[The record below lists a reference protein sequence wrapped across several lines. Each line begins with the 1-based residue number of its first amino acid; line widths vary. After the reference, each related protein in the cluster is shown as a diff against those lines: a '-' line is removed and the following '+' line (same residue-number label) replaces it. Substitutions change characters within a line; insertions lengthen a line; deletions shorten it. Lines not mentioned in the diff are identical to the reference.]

1 MGRGGKKK
9 GKKES
14 TPVEETAS
22 ALESLN
28 VTETPSTSQGQSV
41 ADVEK
46 EYTGLTSGGTKQRE
60 KKEKEPQKKE
70 KEPLSQPVVTPS
82 VTVKTVS
89 TPSVVEVQPKK
100 EQKEEEEEE
109 DGLGLGVSKRRP
121 RKRGKKQT
129 APTSSELPVQPVQTQ
144 PVAVPP
150 VQAQPVQA
158 HSVQA
163 RPVQAHVQAQPVQAH
178 PVQVPPSQRSAWQ
191 TQQPHAVPPASS
203 VKTEFVG
210 GEQPFQASAP
220 PPGFSQPRPG
230 SSQNVAQGAGRGRGR
245 GHPQRT
251 GDVPFDQRPRSSQV
265 PSSFPQPVPSSSS
278 SLPPTSVMPVRPG
291 PASTAQSQ
299 AIATYAPTAGGGD
312 TLCRYKIPKKILG
325 NTVPIRAIQVIT
337 NYLQMAI
344 QPLKIYRYD
353 VSIKP
358 DRPKK
363 ALPKAYAISK
373 SRHFKN
379 AVIAFDQM
387 KNCYTVEKLPNVT
400 EYDRFITNVEFVDNN
415 GKTMS
420 FEVSYKF
427 TGIVDL
433 GTLNTYMQSGG
444 TSLSPPTEAIQCID
458 VILRQGTLESYVKAG
473 RQFFQRPSRPIDLG
487 DGLEMWT
494 GLFQS
499 AIFTSM
505 PFVNIDVAHKGF
517 PRQQPLIEALKRDF
531 RLDPVKPVEVQ
542 RGRANESFQSFLK
555 GLRVVATV
563 GGDKT
568 NTGQKR
574 EFIVNGLVGSATR
587 ERFTYE
593 DPKTGAKQ
601 SMTVAEYFIRIKG
614 ARLQYPDQNCVWV
627 GPREKTIYYPM
638 ELLEVAYGQAQNKQL
653 NERQLSTMVRQAAT
667 PPDDRK
673 RKIEEVIRNMNYSR
687 NPTFAKF
694 GLKISNE
701 FYPVNAKILKPPTLE
716 VGRGQTLEPRKGAW
730 QANQVYRPEALQ
742 SWGFLA
748 IECDPNCDFNRVIDM
763 MMKMGRQMGMNVSP
777 PALTHYNVN
786 IRDLQ
791 NVLFSALEKNVKFLF
806 IIVSARGRD
815 YYHRVKQLA
824 ERDVG
829 ILTQCIREQTAA
841 TRMNPQTAK
850 NILLKVNSKLMG
862 INQALD
868 GRCMPK
874 CLRDGGVMV
883 VGADVTH
890 PSPDQTS
897 IPSIAAVTASI
908 DPKCFMYNIELS
920 IQTPKKE
927 MIVEF
932 EEMMVDHLKV
942 YRQHQKALPK
952 KIFVFRDGVS
962 EGQFAQVMNSELQ
975 AVHNAYKTM
984 AGPNAK
990 PEVLFLLV
998 QKRHHTRLFLPNSPD
1013 NVDPG
1018 TVVDTNIVHASE
1030 LDFYLVSHQA
1040 IKGTARPTRYHAV
1053 CNDGCIPHD
1062 EVEQLTYYL
1071 CHLYSRCMRAV
1082 SYPTPTYYAHLACL
1096 RARSLT
1102 HGEKFDNSALE
1113 RNPKRL
1119 RVMDK
1124 ILQYSRM
1131 FFV

>member
-14 TPVEETAS
+14 TSVEETTS
-22 ALESLN
+22 AVESLT
-28 VTETPSTSQGQSV
+28 VTETPSTSQGQSI
-41 ADVEK
+41 AAVE
-46 EYTGLTSGGTKQRE
+46 TI
-60 KKEKEPQKKE
+60 
-70 KEPLSQPVVTPS
+70 
-82 VTVKTVS
+82 S
-89 TPSVVEVQPKK
+89 TPSVVEVQPQKEVK
-100 EQKEEEEEE
+100 VEEQKEEEE
-109 DGLGLGVSKRRP
+109 DGLGLGLGGGKRKP

-129 APTSSELPVQPVQTQ
+129 ASELPVQPVQAQ
-144 PVAVPP
+144 PVQVPP
-150 VQAQPVQA
+150 VQAQPVQVPP
-158 HSVQA
+158 VQQY
-163 RPVQAHVQAQPVQAH
+163 PVQA
-178 PVQVPPSQRSAWQ
+178 PPTPRSPWQ
-191 TQQPHAVPPASS
+191 GQQPHSTVPPASS
-203 VKTEFVG
+203 VTTELVG
-210 GEQPFQASAP
+210 GVPFQSSA
-220 PPGFSQPRPG
+220 PPGFSQPRPA
-230 SSQNVAQGAGRGRGR
+230 SNPNVAQAAGRGRGR
-245 GHPQRT
+245 GQGRGRGYPQSS
-251 GDVPFDQRPRSSQV
+251 GDVTFDQRPGSSQV
-265 PSSFPQPVPSSSS
+265 PSSFQQPVPSSS
-278 SLPPTSVMPVRPG
+278 SLPPTSAVPFRPG
-291 PASTAQSQ
+291 PPLATAAAQSQ
-299 AIATYAPTAGGGD
+299 AVAQYAPTVGSGD
-312 TLCRYKIPKKILG
+312 PLCRYKIPQKILG
-325 NTVPIRAIQVIT
+325 NTVPVRAIQVIT
-337 NYLQMAI
+337 NYLQMTI
-344 QPLKIYRYD
+344 QPLKIFRYD
-353 VSIKP
+353 VTIKP

-363 ALPKAYAISK
+363 ALPKAYLISK
-373 SRHFKN
+373 NKHFRN
-379 AVIAFDQM
+379 AIMAFDQM
-387 KNCYTVEKLPNVT
+387 KNCYTIDRLPNVT
-400 EYDRFITNVEFVDNN
+400 EYDRFITNVEFEDNN
-415 GKTMS
+415 GRIMK

-444 TSLSPPTEAIQCID
+444 TSLNPPTEAIQCID

-499 AIFTSM
+499 AIFTTM

-531 RLDPVKPVEVQ
+531 RLDPAKALESQ
-542 RGRANESFQSFLK
+542 RGRAIESFQSFLK
-555 GLRVVATV
+555 GLRVVATI
-563 GGDKT
+563 GGDKS
-568 NTGQKR
+568 NKGQRR
-574 EFIVNGLVGSATR
+574 EFIVNSLVGPATR
-587 ERFTYE
+587 ERFSYE
-593 DPKTGAKQ
+593 DPNTGAKQ
-601 SMTVAEYFIRIKG
+601 SMTVAEYFIRIRG

-673 RKIEEVIRNMNYSR
+673 RKIEEVIKNMNYSN

-694 GLKISNE
+694 GLKISNQ

-716 VGRGQTLEPRKGAW
+716 VGRGQTLEPRKGVW

-742 SWGFLA
+742 SWGFIA
-748 IECDPNCDFNRVIDM
+748 IECDPSCDFNKMIDM
-763 MMKMGRQMGMNVSP
+763 TMKMGRQMGMTVTN
-777 PALTHYNVN
+777 PALTHFNVN
-786 IRDLQ
+786 IRELQ

-815 YYHRVKQLA
+815 YYQKVKQLA

-829 ILTQCIREQTAA
+829 ILTQCVKEQTAA
-841 TRMNPQTAK
+841 NRMNPQTVK

-874 CLRDGGVMV
+874 CLKDGGVMV

-932 EEMMVDHLKV
+932 EDMMVDHLKV
-942 YRQHQKALPK
+942 YRQHQKVLPK

-962 EGQFAQVMNSELQ
+962 EGQFAQVMSSELQ
-975 AVHNAYKTM
+975 AVHNAYKTL

-998 QKRHHTRLFLPNSPD
+998 QKRHHTRLFVPNSPD

-1053 CNDGCIPHD
+1053 CNDGQIPHD

-1113 RNPKRL
+1113 RSPKRL